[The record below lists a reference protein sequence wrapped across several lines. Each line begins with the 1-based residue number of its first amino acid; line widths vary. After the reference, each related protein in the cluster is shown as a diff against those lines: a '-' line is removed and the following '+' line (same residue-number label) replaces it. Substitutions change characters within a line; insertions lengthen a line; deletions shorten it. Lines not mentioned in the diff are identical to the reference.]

1 MPAVSRRVHY
11 QVSFSPPPDKCNY
24 VEKCSSMGFMLAACT
39 LDLEIRVRVHGS
51 LLNLRADYS
60 EGVSMC
66 HGRLKVTVFNQT
78 QIKKIVSE
86 RALLAPLSL
95 SITLTLIVLK
105 SCLSDSNRTSWIVYL
120 SY

>member
-60 EGVSMC
+60 EGVSMSP
-66 HGRLKVTVFNQT
+66 QT
-78 QIKKIVSE
+78 KSYGIQSNTDKKNCE
-86 RALLAPLSL
+86 
-95 SITLTLIVLK
+95 
-105 SCLSDSNRTSWIVYL
+105 
-120 SY
+120 